1 MPYDLSWE
9 PGGVVRRY
17 VGDVTVAE
25 RGRSFEQIC
34 GDVRFD
40 SLHFVIT
47 DYLGVTR
54 YEVTHEATEEIAALH
69 VAPLATN
76 PRIAIVAVATDP
88 VVLDAIA
95 HFKSLD
101 FVDVPYQVFATEA
114 LARAWLAT
122 LPRHAWR

>member
-76 PRIAIVAVATDP
+76 PRIAIAAVATDP

-95 HFKSLD
+95 HFKALD

>member
-47 DYLGVTR
+47 D
-54 YEVTHEATEEIAALH
+54 
-69 VAPLATN
+69 
-76 PRIAIVAVATDP
+76 
-88 VVLDAIA
+88 
-95 HFKSLD
+95 
-101 FVDVPYQVFATEA
+101 
-114 LARAWLAT
+114 
-122 LPRHAWR
+122 

>member
-1 MPYDLSWE
+1 M
-9 PGGVVRRY
+9 
-17 VGDVTVAE
+17 TVAE

-76 PRIAIVAVATDP
+76 PRIAIAAVATDP